1 MKHFLFLLLIC
12 GAVIGSA
19 QNICP
24 TPYDGSPCI
33 KDYPTAPTVKTLR
46 SGSLECTIWS
56 QTIAPG
62 SIQIGCCNNTCNG
75 VYTGPLVLNQVYDIS
90 TASAYGGI
98 MMSGAG
104 VVSWIFSPQ
113 AGSPGKIAFQLVVMT
128 YPTGTPVLEVGI
140 F

>member
-1 MKHFLFLLLIC
+1 MKRFLLFLLVC
-12 GAVIGSA
+12 GAAFA
-19 QNICP
+19 QNVCP
-24 TPYDGSPCI
+24 APYDGSVCI
-33 KDYPTAPTVKTLR
+33 KDYPTAPTIKTLR
-46 SGSLECTIWS
+46 SGSLECTIWAD
-56 QTIAPG
+56 TIAAG
-62 SIQIGCCNNTCNG
+62 SIQIACCNTTCAG
-75 VYTGPLVLNQVYDIS
+75 TYKGPLVLNQVYDIS

-98 MMSGAG
+98 MMPGAG